1 MSDAVK
7 ITCKKCGCEIVI
19 HSDMIQK
26 IKLCSR
32 CAEAETPVATY
43 TKNKNAGV

>member
-19 HSDMIQK
+19 HSDMPQK

-32 CAEAETPVATY
+32 CAEAGLLAATC
-43 TKNKNAGV
+43 TKNKNVEA

>member
-32 CAEAETPVATY
+32 CEEAGLLSATY
-43 TKNKNAGV
+43 IKNKNVGV